1 MVALVRAAAL
11 IDFSEVMREIG
22 GNPEDALRRA
32 GLRPALVR
40 ERDQLLDATTTAR
53 LLEDSAQV
61 TRCETLGLRMARAR
75 QLSNFGALSLLLQH
89 QATLRIALQTLIA
102 HVHLLNEALM
112 IELEDAGDLV
122 ILRED
127 FLSDSPHRQSIELAV
142 GVLFRMC
149 EALLLPGWRPQSVSF
164 QHAAPQDLSVHRQ
177 HFRCPVNF
185 NANLSGIVCRAS
197 DLDEP
202 NPMADPV
209 LARYAQ
215 TIVETSGPGRQ
226 ASMAQQVRRA
236 IYLTLPSGGATSKTV
251 AQGLGLS
258 TRTLQRE
265 LMAEATTFSDLLEDI
280 RANLA
285 RRYVAD
291 PRYRIAQIAEMLGYG
306 SHSTFTRWFTST
318 FGAPPHVWRARAAG
332 MQPAA
337 ISAPSAGA

>member
-11 IDFSEVMREIG
+11 THFAEVMREVG
-22 GNPEDALRRA
+22 GNPDDALRQA

-40 ERDQLLDATTTAR
+40 ERDQLVDADTVAR
-53 LLEDSAQV
+53 LDENAARATGCD
-61 TRCETLGLRMARAR
+61 TIGLRMARAR

-112 IELEDAGDLV
+112 IEMEDAGELV
-122 ILRED
+122 VLRED
-127 FLSDSPHRQSIELAV
+127 FLSDLPHRQSIELAV

-149 EALLLPGWRPQSVSF
+149 EALLLPGWRPLSVSF
-164 QHAAPQDLSVHRQ
+164 QHAAPKDLTVHRQ

-185 NANLSGIVCRAS
+185 NANLSGIVCRAA

-209 LARYAQ
+209 LAQYAQ
-215 TIVETSGPGRQ
+215 TLIDTTRSDRQ
-226 ASMAQQVRRA
+226 ASIAQQVRRA
-236 IYLTLPSGGATSKTV
+236 IYLTLPSGGVTSKNV

-258 TRTLQRE
+258 TRTLQRG
-265 LMAEATTFSDLLEDI
+265 LLTEATTFSDLLEEI

-291 PRYRIAQIAEMLGYG
+291 SRYRIGQVAEMLGYA
-306 SHSTFTRWFTST
+306 SHSTFTRWFTSP
-318 FGAPPHVWRARAAG
+318 FGARRHAWRVLAGDGPTAPLPPFDNRA
-332 MQPAA
+332 
-337 ISAPSAGA
+337 